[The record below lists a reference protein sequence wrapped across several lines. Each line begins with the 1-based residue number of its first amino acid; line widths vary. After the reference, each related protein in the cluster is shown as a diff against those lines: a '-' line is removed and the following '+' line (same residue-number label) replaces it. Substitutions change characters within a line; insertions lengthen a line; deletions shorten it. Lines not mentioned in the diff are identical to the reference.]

1 MEKLVKISAG
11 LVIVVVLVC
20 AIFLVIPQQTAKT
33 PVAGTGSPL
42 QGTVTV
48 YFFYGEECP
57 HCHKIMPFIESLK
70 TKYPDVDFQILETW
84 HNQKN
89 QALFTSLNQKLGVKS
104 TGVPEVVVGDVVLI
118 GEVDIPAKLENAIIG
133 EIKKNR

>member
-1 MEKLVKISAG
+1 MDKNVKIAAG
-11 LVIVVVLVC
+11 LVIVVVFVC
-20 AIFLVIPQQTAKT
+20 AIIFVIPQQTAKI

-42 QGTVTV
+42 HGKVTV

-57 HCHKIMPFIESLK
+57 HCHNIMPFVKSLE
-70 TKYPDVDFQILETW
+70 TKYPDVDFQFLETW

-89 QALFTSLNQKLGVKS
+89 QTLFTSLNQKLGVKS

-118 GEVDIPAKLENAIIG
+118 GEVDIPAKLEAAIIG
-133 EIKKNR
+133 EIEKNR